1 MTAAVQGHL
10 RLWQVLKI
18 RPEQR
23 GHSRFLRRGRDTKL
37 MQYGL
42 LVVSASAAVIGLVA
56 VFAILP

>member
-1 MTAAVQGHL
+1 MQRHP
-10 RLWQVLKI
+10 RLWRVLII

-23 GHSRFLRRGRDTKL
+23 GHSRFLRRGRNTKL

-42 LVVSASAAVIGLVA
+42 LVVSACAAIIGLVA